1 MEVTLYL
8 PVALQYTTL
17 ALGSLFCNSRTA
29 NPVLVGLD
37 EPVGTKFFALWHSS
51 NTICH
56 QESKNMNCNIDHKNN
71 LWCSDTKLM
80 INK

>member
-17 ALGSLFCNSRTA
+17 ALESLFCNSRTA

-37 EPVGTKFFALWHSS
+37 EPVGTKFFAL
-51 NTICH
+51 
-56 QESKNMNCNIDHKNN
+56 
-71 LWCSDTKLM
+71 
-80 INK
+80 